1 MQLSNLPRAHNEAK
15 PELSNNKAIFKK
27 KKKKVNHVK
36 EPVSQKS
43 GKELTRGNLISIN
56 TWQIPQRR

>member
-1 MQLSNLPRAHNEAK
+1 MRQSQNYLTIRLY
-15 PELSNNKAIFKK
+15 LKK